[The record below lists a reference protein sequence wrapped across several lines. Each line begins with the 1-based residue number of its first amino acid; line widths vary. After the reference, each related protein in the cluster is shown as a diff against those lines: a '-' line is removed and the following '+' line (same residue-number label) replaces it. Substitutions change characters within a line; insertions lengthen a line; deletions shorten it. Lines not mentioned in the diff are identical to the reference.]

1 MEDKMLMEGLLW
13 DTKVLADLCL
23 HVTIES
29 SSANVHEMFL
39 TGLKEVLHMQHEIY
53 QMMSDMGWYTTTD
66 VEQTKIDK
74 VIQKFQ
80 TFVEQEGK

>member
-23 HVTIES
+23 HGTIES

-39 TGLKEVLHMQHEIY
+39 MGLKEVLHMQHEIY